1 MEQTVKEIAAILRS
15 TEDMADRFTRRVQE
29 RVGQPASA
37 DDILAVMKAMSS
49 KSLSMDKVVAKVQQ
63 QQKRKGNS
71 SARRRTTTRTTAS
84 PLSRRRT
91 VSNRKTASARATV
104 TRSQEPKTL
113 AERLGAILQD
123 NWDRAEAEGLKP
135 ERMSAEEFV
144 KAVYHYTDR
153 REATRQ
159 RILKAMG
166 RLDKNDVLL
175 TPALVADAVHELFQ
189 A

>member
-29 RVGQPASA
+29 RVGQSASA
-37 DDILAVMKAMSS
+37 DDILAVMKAMSA

-63 QQKRKGNS
+63 RQNRKS
-71 SARRRTTTRTTAS
+71 SARRRTKSTRTTTTRS
-84 PLSRRRT
+84 SRRQT
-91 VSNRKTASARATV
+91 VSNGRTASTRSTV
-104 TRSQEPKTL
+104 TRSRKPKTL
-113 AERLGAILQD
+113 VERLGVILQD
-123 NWDRAEAEGLKP
+123 NWDRAEAEGLRP
-135 ERMSAEEFV
+135 ERMSTEEFV

-166 RLDKNDVLL
+166 QLDKDDVLL

-189 A
+189 R

>member
-29 RVGQPASA
+29 RVGQSASA
-37 DDILAVMKAMSS
+37 DDILAVMKAMPA
-49 KSLSMDKVVAKVQQ
+49 KSLSMDKVVARVQQ
-63 QQKRKGNS
+63 QQKRKGT

-91 VSNRKTASARATV
+91 VTNGKTASARATA
-104 TRSQEPKTL
+104 TRSREPKTL

>member
-1 MEQTVKEIAAILRS
+1 MEQTIKEIAAILRS

-29 RVGQPASA
+29 RVGQSTSA
-37 DDILAVMKAMSS
+37 EDVLAVMKAMPA
-49 KSLSMDKVVAKVQQ
+49 KSLSMDKVVSKLQQ
-63 QQKRKGNS
+63 RQKRS
-71 SARRRTTTRTTAS
+71 RRRTRSTRTSTRS
-84 PLSRRRT
+84 SRRRT
-91 VSNRKTASARATV
+91 VSGSGTSKAHPTA
-104 TRSQEPKTL
+104 TRSRQPKTL
-113 AERLGAILQD
+113 AERLNAVLQS

-166 RLDKNDVLL
+166 KLDKDDVLL
-175 TPALVADAVHELFQ
+175 TPALVADVVHELFQ
-189 A
+189 G